1 LLVPKRLKL
10 IVLAAYAILAI
21 AVAARP
27 SVAKQDGDGGHG
39 GAPAPGSAEP
49 MASASVRPA
58 AAPARDGGKGADAS
72 TLDAGGIA
80 DAERVDD
87 AAAPM
92 PDGGEAGASAS
103 DAGTEGALD
112 AGAEEAFAPLP
123 PLPPLPPMQPF
134 PPAAAETE
142 RPKPVPTEAQ
152 PALALK
158 TIVALIALLVL
169 AYAANHPRLRRLEEL
184 VGIRSAITAGF
195 PFVALGLI
203 ARHPAIGVAS
213 ENALVALTPLVEFGL
228 GWLGFLVGFRLDL
241 RRLDSLPSG
250 AGRVIA
256 FSTISASVAIACAS
270 GVSLLFFGFAQDG
283 VFLRTGAILGVAG
296 CMTAPLAIRAVAREG
311 KREQVAEYLDEI
323 VGVAGLWLI
332 AAYFRPDGLAA
343 RWAIPGTAWLLMALG
358 MGVMLGTLLHVILR
372 RPSGDAEFMVIALG
386 GVAFSAGLAAYVRLS
401 PLVIGFVAGI
411 VVMNLPTPRREALG
425 LTLERIERPIFL
437 VFLALA
443 GALWDPTDVRGW
455 VLTAVFVA
463 SRYVGLWVGRR
474 LARQSHPE
482 TFAMLRPI
490 SALMEPISVVAIA
503 VVVSARILY
512 GGPTVSLVVTAV
524 IGGALISEMLAALV
538 ERTKG
543 PTKP

>member
-1 LLVPKRLKL
+1 MER
-10 IVLAAYAILAI
+10 
-21 AVAARP
+21 
-27 SVAKQDGDGGHG
+27 S
-39 GAPAPGSAEP
+39 
-49 MASASVRPA
+49 
-58 AAPARDGGKGADAS
+58 DAS
-72 TLDAGGIA
+72 TEG
-80 DAERVDD
+80 VD
-87 AAAPM
+87 AAAPEFIHKPPHDAGTGANAGEVDAGVA
-92 PDGGEAGASAS
+92 PDGGSDEDAAAPEPQGGEAGAAAG
-103 DAGTEGALD
+103 DAGGEEPPN
-112 AGAEEAFAPLP
+112 AGLEEALPPLP
-123 PLPPLPPMQPF
+123 PLPPLP
-134 PPAAAETE
+134 AETV
-142 RPKPVPTEAQ
+142 RPKPVPAEAQ

-184 VGIRSAITAGF
+184 LGVRSAITAGF
-195 PFVALGLI
+195 PFVALGLV
-203 ARHPAIGVAS
+203 ARHPAIGIAT
-213 ENALVALTPLVEFGL
+213 ENVLVALTPLVEFGL

-241 RRLDSLPSG
+241 RRLEELPSG

-256 FSTISASVAIACAS
+256 FSTVSASVAIACAS
-270 GVSLLFFGFAQDG
+270 GIWLLSFGFEQDG

-296 CMTAPLAIRAVAREG
+296 SMTAPLAIRAVARNG
-311 KREQVAEYLDEI
+311 KHERLSEYLDEI

-332 AAYFRPDGLAA
+332 AAYFRPDGIDAQ
-343 RWAIPGTAWLLMALG
+343 WAIPGTAWLLMALG

-411 VVMNLPTPRREALG
+411 VVINLPTPRREALG

-455 VLTAVFVA
+455 LLTAVFVV
-463 SRYVGLWVGRR
+463 SRYLGLWVGRR
-474 LARQSHPE
+474 MARSSHPE
-482 TFAMLRPI
+482 TFAMLRP
-490 SALMEPISVVAIA
+490 SSTFLEPVSVVAIA

-524 IGGALISEMLAALV
+524 IGGALVSEMIAAYTA
-538 ERTKG
+538 RSKG
-543 PTKP
+543 ETAP

>member
-1 LLVPKRLKL
+1 MT
-10 IVLAAYAILAI
+10 
-21 AVAARP
+21 
-27 SVAKQDGDGGHG
+27 S
-39 GAPAPGSAEP
+39 
-49 MASASVRPA
+49 ASARPA
-58 AAPARDGGKGADAS
+58 AGPTRDGAKKADAAP
-72 TLDAGGIA
+72 LDAGDTA
-80 DAERVDD
+80 DTGRNDGSV
-87 AAAPM
+87 APK
-92 PDGGEAGASAS
+92 PDGGEAGAAAV
-103 DAGTEGALD
+103 DAGIEGALD
-112 AGAEEAFAPLP
+112 AGVEEALAPLP
-123 PLPPLPPMQPF
+123 PLPPQPPV
-134 PPAAAETE
+134 PPTAAETE
-142 RPKPVPTEAQ
+142 RPEPVPTEAQ
-152 PALALK
+152 PGLALK
-158 TIVALIALLVL
+158 TIVGLIALLVL
-169 AYAANHPRLRRLEEL
+169 AYTANHPRLRRLEEL

-203 ARHPAIGVAS
+203 ARHPAIGVAN
-213 ENALVALTPLVEFGL
+213 ERALVALTPLVEFGL

-241 RRLDSLPSG
+241 RRLDALPSG

-256 FSTISASVAIACAS
+256 FSTVSASVAIACAS
-270 GVSLLFFGFAQDG
+270 GVSLLFFGFEQDG

-296 CMTAPLAIRAVAREG
+296 SMTAPLAIRAVAHGR
-311 KREQVAEYLDEI
+311 KQEQVAEYLDEI

-332 AAYFRPDGLAA
+332 AAYFRPDELAA
-343 RWAIPGTAWLLMALG
+343 QWAIPGTAWLLMALG

-411 VVMNLPTPRREALG
+411 VVINLPTPRREALG

-474 LARQSHPE
+474 LARRSHPE

-490 SALMEPISVVAIA
+490 STFMEPVSVVAIA

-512 GGPTVSLVVTAV
+512 GGGPTISLVVTAV

-538 ERTKG
+538 ERSKG
-543 PTKP
+543 RTAP